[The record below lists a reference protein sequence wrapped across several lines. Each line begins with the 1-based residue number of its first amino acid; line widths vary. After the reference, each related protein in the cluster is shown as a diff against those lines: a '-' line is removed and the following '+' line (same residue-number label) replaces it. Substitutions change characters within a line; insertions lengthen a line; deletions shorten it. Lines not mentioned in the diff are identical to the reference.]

1 MSIILEKTG
10 MRVIPALIS
19 FVMLIIFVVP
29 FFHGIVNLGNCAGA
43 AVTSVLLAVFVFFR
57 KFSEIV
63 ASLWSTPVGKALV
76 TGVSVVA
83 AVGVILAAVITVLMI
98 SAAHDYPK
106 DTNTTVVVLGCQV
119 KNGRPSKMLNRRINA
134 AYEYLAENPEV
145 IAIVSGGKGD
155 DELISEALCMRD
167 CLVEKGISPERI
179 IMEDKSASTRENLEF
194 SKKIIEQRGL
204 DEHITIVTDSYHQLR
219 AEMIAG
225 ELGMTASNISAPTAA
240 WLIPTYWVRE
250 WFGTVHQFLF
260 G

>member
-1 MSIILEKTG
+1 MSAILEKTG

-19 FVMLIIFVVP
+19 FVMLMIFVVP

-43 AVTSVLLAVFVFFR
+43 AVTSVLLAIFVFFR
-57 KFSEIV
+57 KFSEMA
-63 ASLWSTPVGKALV
+63 ASLWSSPAGKVLV
-76 TGVSVVA
+76 IGVSAIAAAGVV
-83 AVGVILAAVITVLMI
+83 LASVITVLMI
-98 SAAHDYPK
+98 SAANDYPE

-134 AYEYLAENPEV
+134 AYAYLAENPEV
-145 IAIVSGGKGD
+145 MVIVSGGKGD

-194 SKKIIEQRGL
+194 SKNIIQQYGL
-204 DEHITIVTDSYHQLR
+204 NEHITIVTDSYHQLR
-219 AEMIAG
+219 AEMIAE
-225 ELGMTASNISAPTAA
+225 ELDMTASSISAPTAV

-250 WFGTVHQFLF
+250 WFGTVYQFLF

>member
-1 MSIILEKTG
+1 
-10 MRVIPALIS
+10 
-19 FVMLIIFVVP
+19 
-29 FFHGIVNLGNCAGA
+29 
-43 AVTSVLLAVFVFFR
+43 
-57 KFSEIV
+57 
-63 ASLWSTPVGKALV
+63 
-76 TGVSVVA
+76 
-83 AVGVILAAVITVLMI
+83 
-98 SAAHDYPK
+98 
-106 DTNTTVVVLGCQV
+106 
-119 KNGRPSKMLNRRINA
+119 
-134 AYEYLAENPEV
+134 
-145 IAIVSGGKGD
+145 
-155 DELISEALCMRD
+155 MRD
-167 CLVEKGISPERI
+167 CLVDKGISPERI